1 MEAIWRMHIP
11 QHEEGDWC
19 GRGGRVDGGVWRR
32 GTCADLERGCAAA
45 AHRHGA
51 IGEGARV

>member
-1 MEAIWRMHIP
+1 MAYAYIP

-19 GRGGRVDGGVWRR
+19 SRCGRVDGGVWRR